1 VLFLEEWGNPLFGVQ
16 GTGQEVRAMNVEFLQ
31 ALRDIEREKDI
42 PLPVLSEIVEAA
54 LVSAYKRHY
63 GSSAE
68 IHVEIDWDELRASV
82 FVRRLVVEKVED
94 THSQISLEEARKLD
108 SGVQLGDGLDIEVPP
123 EEFGRIAAQT
133 AKQVVVQRIREA
145 ERRIIHD
152 EYSGRC
158 GEIIPAVVQRR
169 EGRTVVVNL
178 GKAESYLP
186 PSEQSPADGYRFG
199 ERLKVFV
206 LQIRET
212 GKGPEIIVSRSH
224 PGLVRRLFELEVPEI
239 HEGAV
244 EIKALAREAGA
255 RTKVAV
261 GSRQEN
267 VDPVGACVGHRG
279 ARVQAVVDELNGE
292 KIDIV
297 RWSEEQARY
306 VGSALSPAKVS
317 EVLLD
322 EGSHTATVLVP
333 DNQLS
338 LAIGKEGQNVRL
350 SARLTGWKIDI
361 RSESVAR
368 APEGAVEAEAAQA
381 GAEVPAEMPAE
392 APAEAPVEAQ
402 PEAAAL
408 EAHTPENEGA
418 ME

>member
-1 VLFLEEWGNPLFGVQ
+1 
-16 GTGQEVRAMNVEFLQ
+16 MNVEFLQ

-68 IHVEIDWDELRASV
+68 IHVEVDWDELRASV
-82 FVRRLVVEKVED
+82 YVRRLVVEKVED
-94 THSQISLEEARKLD
+94 PHSQISLEEARKLD
-108 SGVQLGDGLDIEVPP
+108 SGVQMGDGLDIEVPP

-145 ERRIIHD
+145 ERRIIQE

-169 EGRTVVVNL
+169 DGRTIVMNL
-178 GKAESYLP
+178 GKAEGYLP
-186 PSEQSPADGYRFG
+186 PSEQSMADSHRQG

-206 LQIRET
+206 VQIRET
-212 GKGPEIIVSRSH
+212 SKGPEIVISRSH

-239 HEGAV
+239 HEGTV
-244 EIKALAREAGA
+244 EIKALAREPGA

-261 GSRQEN
+261 GSKQEN

-297 RWSEEQARY
+297 RWSEDQARY
-306 VGSALSPAKVS
+306 VASALSPAKVS
-317 EVLLD
+317 EVLL
-322 EGSHTATVLVP
+322 EEANHTATVVVP

-361 RSESVAR
+361 RSESAIR
-368 APEGAVEAEAAQA
+368 AQAAPAAVVQEGAGSA
-381 GAEVPAEMPAE
+381 AE
-392 APAEAPVEAQ
+392 APAQAASS
-402 PEAAAL
+402 EAAPQQEQ
-408 EAHTPENEGA
+408 EATG
-418 ME
+418 

>member
-1 VLFLEEWGNPLFGVQ
+1 
-16 GTGQEVRAMNVEFLQ
+16 MNVEFLQ

-42 PLPVLSEIVEAA
+42 PLSVLSEIVEAA
-54 LVSAYKRHY
+54 MVSAYKRHY

-82 FVRRLVVEKVED
+82 YVRRLVVEKVED
-94 THSQISLEEARKLD
+94 PHSQISLAEARKLD
-108 SGVQLGDGLDIEVPP
+108 AGVQLGDGLDIEVPP
-123 EEFGRIAAQT
+123 EELGRIAAQT

-145 ERRIIHD
+145 ERRIIYD

-158 GEIIPAVVQRR
+158 GETIPAIVQRR

-178 GKAESYLP
+178 GKAEAYLP
-186 PSEQSPADGYRFG
+186 PAEQSPADAYRFG
-199 ERLKVFV
+199 ERLKVFL

-261 GSRQEN
+261 ASRQEN

-317 EVLLD
+317 DVVLD
-322 EGSHTATVLVP
+322 EAGRTATVLVP

-361 RSESVAR
+361 RSESA
-368 APEGAVEAEAAQA
+368 AKSHEASAETEAAQA
-381 GAEVPAEMPAE
+381 AAGATAEPPAEEAAE
-392 APAEAPVEAQ
+392 APAEAEPQ
-402 PEAAAL
+402 PDAEAAAV
-408 EAHTPENEGA
+408 EVHPPSSEGV

>member
-1 VLFLEEWGNPLFGVQ
+1 
-16 GTGQEVRAMNVEFLQ
+16 
-31 ALRDIEREKDI
+31 
-42 PLPVLSEIVEAA
+42 
-54 LVSAYKRHY
+54 
-63 GSSAE
+63 
-68 IHVEIDWDELRASV
+68 
-82 FVRRLVVEKVED
+82 
-94 THSQISLEEARKLD
+94 
-108 SGVQLGDGLDIEVPP
+108 
-123 EEFGRIAAQT
+123 
-133 AKQVVVQRIREA
+133 
-145 ERRIIHD
+145 
-152 EYSGRC
+152 
-158 GEIIPAVVQRR
+158 
-169 EGRTVVVNL
+169 VVNL

-224 PGLVRRLFELEVPEI
+224 PGLVRRLFELEVPEV

-361 RSESVAR
+361 RSESAAR
-368 APEGAVEAEAAQA
+368 APKGAVEAEAAQV

-392 APAEAPVEAQ
+392 ATAEAPVEAQ

>member
-1 VLFLEEWGNPLFGVQ
+1 
-16 GTGQEVRAMNVEFLQ
+16 MNVEFLQ

-42 PLPVLSEIVEAA
+42 PLPVLNEIVEAA

-63 GSSAE
+63 GGSAE
-68 IHVEIDWDELRASV
+68 IHVEVDWDELRASV
-82 FVRRLVVEKVED
+82 YVRRLVVEKVED
-94 THSQISLEEARKLD
+94 PHSQISLEEARKLD
-108 SGVQLGDGLDIEVPP
+108 SGVQMGDGLDIEVPP

-145 ERRIIHD
+145 ERRIIKE

-158 GEIIPAVVQRR
+158 GEVIPAVVQRR
-169 EGRTVVVNL
+169 DGRTIVMNL
-178 GKAESYLP
+178 GKAEGYLP
-186 PSEQSPADGYRFG
+186 PSEQSMADSHRQG

-206 LQIRET
+206 VQIRET
-212 GKGPEIIVSRSH
+212 SKGPEIVISRSH

-239 HEGAV
+239 HEGTV
-244 EIKALAREAGA
+244 EIKGLAREPGA

-261 GSRQEN
+261 GSKQEN

-297 RWSEEQARY
+297 RWSEDQARY
-306 VGSALSPAKVS
+306 VASALSPAKVS

-322 EGSHTATVLVP
+322 EANHTATVVVP

-361 RSESVAR
+361 RSEAAIR
-368 APEGAVEAEAAQA
+368 AQAAPPAAVQEGAGSA
-381 GAEVPAEMPAE
+381 AE
-392 APAEAPVEAQ
+392 APAQAVSS
-402 PEAAAL
+402 EAAPQQEQ
-408 EAHTPENEGA
+408 EATG
-418 ME
+418 